1 MSDSPQPSAVAGS
14 RFLAAE
20 WRYLAMLNYQVDPRL
35 LEKLVPAG
43 TELDR
48 WQGKTFVSLVGFRF
62 LNAKVLGVPI
72 PFHRNFDEVN
82 LRFYVRRRE
91 GSEVRRGVVFVREI
105 VPRWAIATVARVT
118 YNEPYVSLPMS
129 HSIEPRSDGR
139 LDVEYR
145 WRASTGWNRLSVS
158 TASEPEISKEG
169 SEAQFITEHYWGYT
183 AQRDRGCVEYRVAHP
198 SWRVWNSHDAKFEGD
213 VEELYGHDLAA
224 VLRSKPDSAFLAEG
238 SAVTVYRGERLP

>member
-1 MSDSPQPSAVAGS
+1 VNRA
-14 RFLAAE
+14 FLTAE

-35 LEKLVPAG
+35 LETLVPAG

-82 LRFYVRRRE
+82 LRFYVHRHA

-105 VPRWAIATVARVT
+105 VPRWAIAKVARQA

-129 HSIEPRSDGR
+129 HRIDSKSDGGLR
-139 LDVEYR
+139 VEYG
-145 WRASTGWNRLSVS
+145 WRRGLNHLSLS
-158 TASEPEISKEG
+158 ARGDGRIPEED

-183 AQRDRGCVEYRVAHP
+183 AQRDGGCVEYRVAHP
-198 SWRVWNSHDAKFEGD
+198 SWRVWTSQDAEFEGD
-213 VEELYGHDLAA
+213 VEELYGRDLAA
-224 VLRSKPDSAFLAEG
+224 VLSRKPDSAFLADG
-238 SAVTVYRGERLP
+238 SAVTVYRGNRLLLG